1 MTTET
6 KRKGEYKK
14 NDLDFYNFGYN
25 YWMVMRHGRICT
37 DWRVEGSTLMDTY
50 ITLTILLVLSIY
62 GIYHL
67 LKAFAEHEQ
76 LEKQQSFKPLPQYK
90 GKDR

>member
-1 MTTET
+1 
-6 KRKGEYKK
+6 
-14 NDLDFYNFGYN
+14 
-25 YWMVMRHGRICT
+25 
-37 DWRVEGSTLMDTY
+37 MDTY